1 MLVNNF
7 YFQIVDNG
15 WVDSTEAV
23 HFSGEEVMLVDNGWA
38 DSTEEVHFSGEEVML
53 VDNPV
58 LIHFLLLFF
67 IFYKSLFNLTEEL
80 HFFW

>member
-58 LIHFLLLFF
+58 LIHFIFSFF
-67 IFYKSLFNLTEEL
+67 IFLQVTF
-80 HFFW
+80 

>member
-7 YFQIVDNG
+7 YFQIGDNG

-38 DSTEEVHFSGEEVML
+38 DSTEEVHFSGEEDML

-58 LIHFLLLFF
+58 LIHFLLISF
-67 IFYKSLFNLTEEL
+67 IFL
-80 HFFW
+80 HVTF

>member
-1 MLVNNF
+1 MLVSNF

-23 HFSGEEVMLVDNGWA
+23 HFSGEEVMLVDNGWT

-58 LIHFLLLFF
+58 FIHFFLFIFYSFFYSYLLFF
-67 IFYKSLFNLTEEL
+67 
-80 HFFW
+80 